1 MTYKSDAERE
11 KWIRAEWFPNHRA
24 TVTNDGVTQRLL
36 WQKLGTRINLV
47 SYYAHLNALFV
58 IGDLGEAIY
67 QWGEV
72 ITLKWVAGLNLDY
85 FAGKCV
91 ASGTGLGYV
100 EWDGDLARKTVQEA
114 IATDD
119 DVGDW
124 SQFCAHGGSEA
135 CWNQMGW
142 CDWLTDHGEDWFG
155 NWVEWTTV
163 GERPSLRCHAHLVGL
178 KMAFE
183 RKDGE

>member
-100 EWDGDLARKTVQEA
+100 EWDSALACKTVQEA
-114 IATDD
+114 TATDD

-124 SQFCAHGGSEA
+124 SQFCAAGGSEA
-135 CWNQMGW
+135 CWNQVGW

-163 GERPSLRCHAHLVGL
+163 GERPSLRCTPTWSA
-178 KMAFE
+178 
-183 RKDGE
+183 